1 MNEYDSNRIYDMAKK
16 IEYYKTLNLD
26 EADCLVINTCHIR
39 EKATEKLYHEVGRV
53 KKRFKNKKKPIVIV
67 SGCVAQ
73 AEGQIL
79 LKKENYIDAV
89 LGPQSYQKFQTVIN
103 EVEKKNESVNFTEFS
118 TEEKFD
124 KLNIY
129 KNSDNKVTSFLT
141 IQEGCDKFCKFCVV
155 PYTRGPEFSRPVNEI
170 VKEAEDLVANGSREV
185 ILLGQNVNAY
195 QNDGKKLSNLI
206 SEISKIKKI
215 NRIRYTT
222 SHPIDFSDDLIES
235 HKNISKLMPM
245 IHLPVQSGSNKI
257 LKNMNRKHTVED
269 YIDLI
274 NTLKKNNPTIKF
286 SSDFI
291 IGYPGETEQDF
302 EKTVKLMRSIKFIN
316 SYSFI
321 FSRRPGTPASKL
333 EETPP
338 NVSKK
343 RLSYFQKIADEIK
356 MEYRKNLFN
365 KKSLVMF
372 ENRLNDGKGFFG
384 KDEYS
389 NPVIVQSRDNL
400 AGKVVE
406 VNITGGDKNTLIGK
420 INKGVSKKDCA
431 A

>member
-1 MNEYDSNRIYDMAKK
+1 MTNKYFE
-16 IEYYKTLNLD
+16 
-26 EADCLVINTCHIR
+26 
-39 EKATEKLYHEVGRV
+39 
-53 KKRFKNKKKPIVIV
+53 KNKP
-67 SGCVAQ
+67 A
-73 AEGQIL
+73 
-79 LKKENYIDAV
+79 
-89 LGPQSYQKFQTVIN
+89 
-103 EVEKKNESVNFTEFS
+103 
-118 TEEKFD
+118 
-124 KLNIY
+124 
-129 KNSDNKVTSFLT
+129 
-141 IQEGCDKFCKFCVV
+141 
-155 PYTRGPEFSRPVNEI
+155 
-170 VKEAEDLVANGSREV
+170 
-185 ILLGQNVNAY
+185 
-195 QNDGKKLSNLI
+195 
-206 SEISKIKKI
+206 
-215 NRIRYTT
+215 
-222 SHPIDFSDDLIES
+222 
-235 HKNISKLMPM
+235 
-245 IHLPVQSGSNKI
+245 
-257 LKNMNRKHTVED
+257 
-269 YIDLI
+269 
-274 NTLKKNNPTIKF
+274 IKF

-333 EETPP
+333 EEIPS

-420 INKGVSKKDCA
+420 INQGVSKKDCA